1 MKTKYTIGIL
11 LTVLIGIVVSASITQ
26 RRAARAASPIEK
38 DQTDAAQVLPAGN
51 CCLWRLH
58 KKATGMNNRQVQ
70 YGPPYNCPTG
80 QTKRGQTKI
89 ELTLS
94 TEGRLCD
101 QSLGV
106 IPNNSRLEA
115 TGDTIRRADGFAHFS
130 GKFVIKNPAGAELF
144 QGTMDVID
152 RIGTHHAP
160 YGAEACAEACNQF
173 RHLEGWLEGRGSQQL
188 PNHTLRALIVA
199 RADLPQNSG
208 SATLNASI
216 DGTVIKCP

>member
-1 MKTKYTIGIL
+1 MKTKCTIGIL
-11 LTVLIGIVVSASITQ
+11 LTILIGVAMSMMMAQ
-26 RRAARAASPIEK
+26 RRAARAASPIRI
-38 DQTDAAQVLPAGN
+38 DQANVAQVLPAGN

-58 KKATGMNNRQVQ
+58 KKATGLNNRQVQ
-70 YGPPYNCPTG
+70 YGLPYNCPTG
-80 QTKRGQTKI
+80 QTKRGQTI
-89 ELTLS
+89 ITFILN

-130 GKFVIKNPAGAELF
+130 GKFVIKNPAGVELF

-152 RIGTHHAP
+152 RIGTHHPP
-160 YGAEACAEACNQF
+160 YGAEACNQYP
-173 RHLEGWLEGRGSQQL
+173 HLEGWLEGRGSQQL

-216 DGTVIKCP
+216 DGTLIKCP